1 MKMIMIAA
9 MLAASTPAMAADNAN
24 FVGVRAEVTAG
35 LNDITAS
42 PDVNDVVYGGAVGI
56 DVPVGDKFT
65 VGVEGNTSN
74 ILEDERQ
81 IGAAVRVG
89 YAFSPNVLGFVKGGY
104 NNYRDVF
111 SRELDGATV
120 GGGLEFAFS
129 KNVYTKV
136 EYKYSDFDQ
145 GVGSHAGLI
154 GLGLRF

>member
-1 MKMIMIAA
+1 MKLLLIAA
-9 MLAASTPAMAADNAN
+9 ALAASTPVMAADNSN
-24 FVGVRAEVTAG
+24 FVGVRAEATAG
-35 LNDITAS
+35 FNDITAS
-42 PDVNDVVYGGAVGI
+42 PDVNNIVYGAAIGF
-56 DVPVGDKFT
+56 DVPLGDNFIA
-65 VGVEGNTSN
+65 GVEANSSN
-74 ILEDERQ
+74 VFEDERQ
-81 IGAAVRVG
+81 IGAAARVG
-89 YAFSPNVLGFVKGGY
+89 YAFNPHVMAYAKAGY

-145 GVGSHAGLI
+145 GVGSHAGLV